1 MVMPWP
7 WPMPDDHSFRAL
19 WDAPQDHDED
29 VRLAALVAQ
38 RLSADW
44 STRRQQITVMVQNR
58 VVILTGLVAGAETR
72 RAAGELAWDVEGVA
86 DVCNALRFAG
96 HRRGRR

>member
-1 MVMPWP
+1 MPWP

-19 WDAPQDHDED
+19 WDEPQDHDED

-44 STRRQQITVMVQNR
+44 TTRRQQITVMVQNR
-58 VVILTGLVAGAETR
+58 VVILTGLVAGAEHR
-72 RAAGELAWDVEGVA
+72 RAAGEL
-86 DVCNALRFAG
+86 VCTESDALQVVQRCSEVVQPA
-96 HRRGRR
+96 